1 MTVEYLT
8 ALTTIVSQG
17 LLPRAKFM
25 KIMLFNLLA
34 TCLHLCVV
42 LAIFYIVKAREHTLP
57 ERATELSI
65 LRVNVGTLTQQQ
77 LYNLV
82 VASI

>member
-1 MTVEYLT
+1 VTVEYLT

-34 TCLHLCVV
+34 TYLHLCVV
-42 LAIFYIVKAREHTLP
+42 LAIFYAVKAQEHTLL
-57 ERATELSI
+57 ERAAELST
-65 LRVNVGTLTQQQ
+65 LRVNIGAIAQQ
-77 LYNLV
+77 
-82 VASI
+82 